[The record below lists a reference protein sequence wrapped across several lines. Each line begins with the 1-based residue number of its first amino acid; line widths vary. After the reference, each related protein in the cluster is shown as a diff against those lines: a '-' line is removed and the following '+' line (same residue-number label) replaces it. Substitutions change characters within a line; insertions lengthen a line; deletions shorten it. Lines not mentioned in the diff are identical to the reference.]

1 MIGELGHFALWLA
14 LAVSV
19 VQALGGLLGAARS
32 DAAWMRTGANA
43 ANAQFA
49 LIVLAFVALA
59 SAFVANNSN
68 SLLPVEYRIAASW
81 GSHEG
86 SLLMWALMLAGWT
99 AAVNAFGGQLPIAFR
114 ARVLGVLGL
123 VAIGFLA
130 FMLFTSN
137 PFLRQFPPPPDGRDL
152 NPLLQDPGM
161 VIHPPMLYMGYV
173 GFSVAF
179 AFAIAK
185 ATEKPT

>member
-19 VQALGGLLGAARS
+19 VQAIGGLLGAARA
-32 DAAWMRTGANA
+32 DAAWMRAGANA

-49 LIVLAFVALA
+49 LVLLAFATLA
-59 SAFVANNSN
+59 SSFVANDFTLVNVANNSN
-68 SLLPVEYRIAASW
+68 TQLPTPYRIAASW

-99 AAVNAFGGQLPIAFR
+99 AAVNAFGGQLPAAFR

-137 PFLRQFPPPPDGRDL
+137 PFLRQFPPPLPRH
-152 NPLLQDPGM
+152 PG
-161 VIHPPMLYMGYV
+161 
-173 GFSVAF
+173 
-179 AFAIAK
+179 
-185 ATEKPT
+185 